1 MIFRDEEGRF
11 YHTGIKKGE
20 INPYILTAGSPGR
33 VRRVARNLKEP
44 IVISKQDEERGILAI
59 NGFYNEV
66 PVTVV
71 NTGMGTP
78 SASIVIREIIESID
92 FEEKN
97 RVTIIR
103 IGTCG
108 SLQKYV
114 KVGDMVVSTG
124 CVRDDGTTRFII
136 HDQYPAVPDLKT
148 TISILLA
155 AKDVGYTVRE
165 NLWVGI
171 THAKSELYGFETP
184 PLSAVPKELE
194 SRLKSYK
201 RMGVL
206 ATEMEFPIFTILADM
221 YNAEWR
227 EKGRPRRVDV
237 GCVLL
242 VVSPAKE
249 EAEHIQFKKPS
260 QRGLIQVGLKALEN
274 KNRLD
279 EGKLEDLKGLLYIL

>member
-11 YHTGIKKGE
+11 YHTGVRRGE
-20 INPYILTAGSPGR
+20 VNPYILTAGSPGR
-33 VRRVARNLKEP
+33 VRRVAQYLGKP
-44 IVISKQDEERGILAI
+44 VVISKQGEERGILAI

-78 SASIVIREIIESID
+78 SASIVIREIVESLD
-92 FEEKN
+92 FGKKG
-97 RVTIIR
+97 RATLIR

-108 SLQKYV
+108 SLQRYV
-114 KVGDMVVSTG
+114 EVGDMVVSKG

-136 HDQYPAVPDLKT
+136 YDQYPAVPDLKT

-155 AKDVGYTVRE
+155 AKDVGYIVRE

-227 EKGRPRRVDV
+227 EKGRPHRVDV

-260 QRGLIQVGLKALEN
+260 QKDLIQIGLKALEN
-274 KNRLD
+274 KNKLD
-279 EGKLEDLKGLLYIL
+279 EGKLEDLKGLLYAL

>member
-1 MIFRDEEGRF
+1 MIFRDEEGRC

-20 INPYILTAGSPGR
+20 IRPYVLAAGSPGR
-33 VRRVARNLKEP
+33 VRRVARSLRESA
-44 IVISKQDEERGILAI
+44 VISKQGEERGILAI
-59 NGFYNEV
+59 NGLYNKV

-71 NTGMGTP
+71 NTGMGTS
-78 SASIVIREIIESID
+78 SASIVVREIIGSID

-97 RVTIIR
+97 RATIIR

-114 KVGDMVVSTG
+114 KVGDIVVSAG

-136 HDQYPAVPDLKT
+136 YDQYPAVPDLKT

-155 AKDVGYTVRE
+155 AKDVGYTVKE

-184 PLSAVPKELE
+184 PLSAVPEELE

-201 RMGVL
+201 KMGVL

-221 YNAEWR
+221 HNAEWR
-227 EKGRPRRVDV
+227 EKGRSYRVDV
-237 GCVLL
+237 GCALL

-249 EAEHIQFKKPS
+249 EAEHVQFKRVS
-260 QRGLIQVGLKALEN
+260 QKDLIQIGLKAIEN

-279 EGKLEDLKGLLYIL
+279 EGKFEDLKRLLYTL